1 MNFDGLN
8 EGLDEAL
15 TERKKALMAI
25 YAIRKPPKISILNR
39 DPDDEELL
47 AIRVIQKFYRGYHIR
62 KHMKKLKLARCREI
76 VVRNRFGMKT
86 FPYGFVLKNQYEQRI
101 IEVIGTKDGE
111 REHMR
116 SEMQAK
122 IDELL

>member
-1 MNFDGLN
+1 MQDMQAKHQS
-8 EGLDEAL
+8 EMDAL
-15 TERKKALMAI
+15 RQDYENQLQNM
-25 YAIRKPPKISILNR
+25 
-39 DPDDEELL
+39 
-47 AIRVIQKFYRGYHIR
+47 
-62 KHMKKLKLARCREI
+62 
-76 VVRNRFGMKT
+76 
-86 FPYGFVLKNQYEQRI
+86 KNQYEQRI